1 MEFRHLRYF
10 LVLAEELHFGRAAR
24 RLAISQPPLSLN
36 IQQLEASVGA
46 RLFERDSRGV
56 RLTAAGRAFR
66 ESATAL
72 LAQAEE
78 ARLLARQIEA
88 GAVGRLRVGF
98 VGSMLYRGLPEHL
111 RAFQARYPGIEV
123 ALTELNSQEQIDA
136 LLHGQLDA
144 GFVHTRHLPDEL
156 GAILAHSESFVCCMP
171 QDHALATRPA
181 VALAELRGEPF
192 VLFSRKASPDYYNR
206 IFEMCAAQGFYPQIR
221 HEVRHWL
228 SVVSLVSQGMG
239 VAVVPAALQRSG
251 MAGAAFRPL
260 AESTVPSEVY
270 CAWKLTP
277 DHPARERFVEM
288 VGQGQGLPDGP
299 GDGVGV
305 SGLP

>member
-10 LVLAEELHFGRAAR
+10 LVLADELHFGRAAR
-24 RLAISQPPLSLN
+24 RLSISQPPLSLN

-46 RLFERDSRGV
+46 RLFERDSKGV

-98 VGSMLYRGLPEHL
+98 VGSMLYRGLPQKLQQFE
-111 RAFQARYPGIEV
+111 ADQPGIQI
-123 ALTELNSQEQIDA
+123 ALTELNSQEQIEA
-136 LLHGQLDA
+136 LLHGQLDV
-144 GFVHTRHLPDEL
+144 GFIHTSRVPDEL
-156 GAILAHSESFVCCMP
+156 ATRLIHSEPFVCCMP
-171 QDHALATRPA
+171 AAHRLATRRA
-181 VALAELRGEPF
+181 IALTELRSETF
-192 VLFSRKASPDYYNR
+192 VLFSRNASPDYYAR
-206 IFEMCAAQGFYPQIR
+206 IVDMCAAEGFYPQIR

-239 VAVVPAALQRSG
+239 VAVVPAALRHSAL
-251 MAGAAFRPL
+251 AGAAFRPL
-260 AESTVPSEVY
+260 KHSTVPSEVY
-270 CAWKLTP
+270 CVWKAAP
-277 DHPARERFVEM
+277 DHPARDRFV
-288 VGQGQGLPDGP
+288 GIFPAPAARQRSAQG
-299 GDGVGV
+299 
-305 SGLP
+305 

>member
-10 LVLAEELHFGRAAR
+10 LVLADELHFGRAAR
-24 RLAISQPPLSLN
+24 RLSISQPPLSLN

-46 RLFERDSRGV
+46 RLFERDSKGV

-98 VGSMLYRGLPEHL
+98 VGSMLYRGLPQKLQQFETD
-111 RAFQARYPGIEV
+111 QPGIQI
-123 ALTELNSQEQIDA
+123 ALTELNSQEQIEA
-136 LLHGQLDA
+136 LLHGQLDV
-144 GFVHTRHLPDEL
+144 GFIHTSRVPDEL
-156 GAILAHSESFVCCMP
+156 AAQLIHSEPFVCCMP
-171 QDHALATRPA
+171 ADHRLATRRT
-181 VALAELRGEPF
+181 VALTELRGEPF
-192 VLFSRKASPDYYNR
+192 VLFSRKASPDYYAR
-206 IFEMCAAQGFYPQIR
+206 IVDMCAAEGFYPQIR

-239 VAVVPAALQRSG
+239 VAVVPAALRHSAL
-251 MAGAAFRPL
+251 AGAAFRPL
-260 AESTVPSEVY
+260 KHSTVPSEVY
-270 CAWKLTP
+270 CVWKAAP
-277 DHPARERFVEM
+277 DHPARQR
-288 VGQGQGLPDGP
+288 GA
-299 GDGVGV
+299 
-305 SGLP
+305 

>member
-10 LVLAEELHFGRAAR
+10 LVLAEELHFGRAAK
-24 RLAISQPPLSLN
+24 RLSISQPPLSLN
-36 IQQLEASVGA
+36 IQQLETSVGA

-72 LAQAEE
+72 LAQAES
-78 ARLLARQIEA
+78 ARLLAREIEA

-98 VGSMLYRGLPEHL
+98 VGSMLYRGLPQRLQE
-111 RAFQARYPGIEV
+111 FQARYPGIHV

-136 LLHGQLDA
+136 LLHGELDA
-144 GFVHTRHLPDEL
+144 GFVHTSRVPDEL
-156 GAILAHSESFVCCMP
+156 ATTLAHSEAFVCCMP
-171 QDHALATRPA
+171 ADHPLTERDA
-181 VALAELRGEPF
+181 VALADLRGEPF
-192 VLFSRKASPDYYNR
+192 VLFSRKASPDYYSR
-206 IFEMCAAQGFYPQIR
+206 IFDMCATQGFYPRIR

-239 VAVVPAALQRSG
+239 VAVVPAAMARSG

-260 AESTVPSEVY
+260 ADATVPSEVY
-270 CAWKLTP
+270 CVWKQAP
-277 DHPARERFVEM
+277 DHPARDHFVDT
-288 VGQGQGLPDGP
+288 VKAAAAQAGI
-299 GDGVGV
+299 
-305 SGLP
+305 

>member
-10 LVLAEELHFGRAAR
+10 LVLADELHFGRAAR
-24 RLAISQPPLSLN
+24 RLSISQPPLSLN

-46 RLFERDSRGV
+46 RLFERDSKGV

-98 VGSMLYRGLPEHL
+98 VGSMLYRGLPQKLQQFE
-111 RAFQARYPGIEV
+111 ADQPGIQI
-123 ALTELNSQEQIDA
+123 ALTELNSQEQIEA
-136 LLHGQLDA
+136 LLHGQLDV
-144 GFVHTRHLPDEL
+144 GFIHTSRVPDEL
-156 GAILAHSESFVCCMP
+156 ATRLIHSAPCVCCMP
-171 QDHALATRPA
+171 AAHRLATRRTI
-181 VALAELRGEPF
+181 ALTELRGEPF
-192 VLFSRKASPDYYNR
+192 VLFSRNASPDYYAR
-206 IFEMCAAQGFYPQIR
+206 IVDMCAAEGFYPQIR

-239 VAVVPAALQRSG
+239 VAVVPAALRHSAL
-251 MAGAAFRPL
+251 AGAAFRPL
-260 AESTVPSEVY
+260 KPSTVPSEVY
-270 CAWKLTP
+270 CVWKAAP
-277 DHPARERFVEM
+277 DHPARDRFVDIFPTPAAR
-288 VGQGQGLPDGP
+288 LRTA
-299 GDGVGV
+299 
-305 SGLP
+305 

>member
-10 LVLAEELHFGRAAR
+10 LVLADELHFGRAAR
-24 RLAISQPPLSLN
+24 RLSISQPPLSLN

-46 RLFERDSRGV
+46 RLFERDSKGV

-98 VGSMLYRGLPEHL
+98 VGSMLYRGLPQKLQQFE
-111 RAFQARYPGIEV
+111 ADQPGIQI
-123 ALTELNSQEQIDA
+123 ALTELNSQEQIEA
-136 LLHGQLDA
+136 LLHGQLDV
-144 GFVHTRHLPDEL
+144 GFIHTSRVPDEL
-156 GAILAHSESFVCCMP
+156 ATRLIHSEPFVCCMP
-171 QDHALATRPA
+171 AGHRLASRRTIALT
-181 VALAELRGEPF
+181 ELRGEPF
-192 VLFSRKASPDYYNR
+192 VLFSRNASPDYYAR
-206 IFEMCAAQGFYPQIR
+206 IVDMCAAEGFYPQIR

-239 VAVVPAALQRSG
+239 VAVVPAALRHSAL
-251 MAGAAFRPL
+251 AGAAFRPL
-260 AESTVPSEVY
+260 KPSTVPSEVY
-270 CAWKLTP
+270 CVWKAAP
-277 DHPARERFVEM
+277 DHPARDRFV
-288 VGQGQGLPDGP
+288 GIFPTPPARLRTA
-299 GDGVGV
+299 
-305 SGLP
+305 